1 MVRATFNFAGPKP
14 SLYGA
19 KTAFVRD
26 INRVCAGHKP
36 RRAGRALD
44 LAGGALER
52 LERIIRHAMELPYLL
67 AALLRTSILLCAMA
81 LAKAGLRVAEKTA
94 AVVAWVLSPP
104 DRV

>member
-1 MVRATFNFAGPKP
+1 MRAVCDARGLWCARL
-14 SLYGA
+14 S
-19 KTAFVRD
+19 
-26 INRVCAGHKP
+26 ISRVKK
-36 RRAGRALD
+36 